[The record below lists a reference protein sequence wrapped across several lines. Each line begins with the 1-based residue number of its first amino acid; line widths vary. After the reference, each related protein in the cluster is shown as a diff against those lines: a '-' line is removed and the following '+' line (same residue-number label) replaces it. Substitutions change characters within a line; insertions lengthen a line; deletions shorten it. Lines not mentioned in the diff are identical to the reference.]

1 MDGTRPQYS
10 LTYKGKTVIKP
21 SHLGLELARDKH
33 ASKGL
38 QETDLMDGFVVE
50 ETLTS
55 SFDETWEPVWGETKQ
70 IRNHYNELEVKL
82 RQIVNSKSSN
92 DSPFPRL

>member
-1 MDGTRPQYS
+1 MSIAVLPLSAQTVSSPSGLVSLTFSMDGTRPQYS

-50 ETLTS
+50 ETLT
-55 SFDETWEPVWGETKQ
+55 
-70 IRNHYNELEVKL
+70 
-82 RQIVNSKSSN
+82 
-92 DSPFPRL
+92 